1 MARSTTSALRS
12 LLPSAVLAACVFA
25 GCALAG
31 TATLADDRIP
41 APRSSLP
48 AYQNECG
55 SCHMA
60 FDPAFMP
67 AASWQ
72 RVMVGLNKHYG
83 ADASLDPATTQAI
96 STWLQ
101 ANAGGYRRVREEPP
115 RNRITESD
123 WFIRKHREVAGSVWT
138 RPAIKS
144 PSNCLACHNAA
155 DRGNYNEHDVRIPK

>member
-1 MARSTTSALRS
+1 MSM
-12 LLPSAVLAACVFA
+12 PIH
-25 GCALAG
+25 ALALK
-31 TATLADDRIP
+31 TVTRTVWLASLALLAMAALADSRMP
-41 APRSSLP
+41 TPRTALP
-48 AYQNECG
+48 AYAAECG

-60 FDPAFMP
+60 FDPAFLP

-83 ADASLDPATTQAI
+83 ADASLDAATVTEI

-123 WFIRKHREVAGSVWT
+123 WFIRKHREVAADVWS
-138 RPAIKS
+138 RVAIKTR
-144 PSNCLACHNAA
+144 SNCLACHAGAA
-155 DRGNYNEHDVRIPK
+155 RGNYEERDVRIPK